1 MKKKIVLVAALG
13 AMLLY
18 SGAALAK
25 GGASKPPDTDSN
37 QDVYG
42 ATPNLSFPLV
52 FTDLIDVL
60 YAKIWV
66 DTDGDAV
73 MDQNEWFT
81 AYDANGNG
89 VLDDDLDGLLEDGE
103 DNITPTAGPLIPLVV
118 SEVFGTAY
126 SGTYPGQIEPP
137 YNDETYDLAYYS
149 TYVLGGEDGCFVDL
163 VDNEDPTILVPD
175 GVADVTEPIL
185 MTDWL
190 PLQEP
195 WYPHPGSY
203 VDANPNLTWQTDN
216 VVDGDYANSWQADYA
231 ALIDTDLSD
240 DVPYDAPVINIDFI
254 DWGNPLE
261 NTYPLVGYRFP
272 VEITLYQKLTEP
284 MTAYRMGCLEYPSSA
299 DELYATSDLNTGAFI
314 YESYYATVMT
324 NKFRCE
330 VLAPDASITQINL
343 GPGIGPTGKMNFA
356 SAGGGWVPKVAGTHR
371 IYFYMLD
378 PKISFAGAIIN
389 NDEHYVMSTL
399 CGPAEQLSP
408 NTINKSVVLGQV
420 TWIDV
425 LVKKPNSSGGRK
437 K

>member
-1 MKKKIVLVAALG
+1 
-13 AMLLY
+13 MLLY

-25 GGASKPPDTDSN
+25 GGASKPPDTGN
-37 QDVYG
+37 QDPFG

-52 FTDLIDVL
+52 FTDLIDIL

-66 DTDGDAV
+66 DSDLDGIR
-73 MDQNEWFT
+73 DQNEWYT
-81 AYDANGNG
+81 AYDANENG
-89 VLDDDLDGLLEDGE
+89 VLDDDLDGLLEEGE

-149 TYVLGGEDGCFVDL
+149 TYVLEEGGCFVDL
-163 VDNEDPTILVPD
+163 VNNETGELVPD

-185 MTDWL
+185 MTTWL
-190 PLQEP
+190 PEQEP

-216 VVDGDYANSWQADYA
+216 VVVGDYANSWQADYA

-240 DVPYDAPVINIDFI
+240 DVAYEAPVINIDFI

-272 VEITLYQKLTEP
+272 VEITLYQKLTET
-284 MTAYRMGCLEYPSSA
+284 MTAYKMGCLEYPSSA
-299 DELYATSDLNTGAFI
+299 DELYATSDLLTGSKT
-314 YESYYATVMT
+314 YESFYATVMT

-330 VLAPDASITQINL
+330 VHPPIGAPYTIDL

-356 SAGGGWVPKVAGTHR
+356 SAGGGWVPTMEGVHR

-378 PKISFAGAIIN
+378 PKIRFDGAIIN

-408 NTINKSVVLGQV
+408 NTINKSVISSYNT

>member
-66 DTDGDAV
+66 DTDGDGV
-73 MDQNEWFT
+73 KDQNEWFT
-81 AYDANGNG
+81 AYDVDRDG
-89 VLDDDLDGLLEDGE
+89 VLDDDLDGLLEEGE
-103 DNITPTAGPLIPLVV
+103 DNITPTAGPLIPLLV
-118 SEVFGTAY
+118 SEDFGTEY
-126 SGTYPGQIEPP
+126 TGDYPGQVEPP
-137 YNDETYDLAYYS
+137 YDDEEYEDAYYS

-163 VDNEDPTILVPD
+163 VNNETGEDVADGVPD
-175 GVADVTEPIL
+175 VTMPIL
-185 MTDWL
+185 MTEWL
-190 PLQEP
+190 PDQEP

-203 VDANPNLTWQTDN
+203 VDANPNLTWQTEN

-240 DVPYDAPVINIDFI
+240 DVLYEAPVVNIDFI

-272 VEITLYQKLTEP
+272 VEITLYQKLSET
-284 MTAYRMGCLEYPSSA
+284 MTAYKMGCLEYPSSA
-299 DELYATSDLNTGAFI
+299 DELYATSDLDTDSKT

-330 VLAPDASITQINL
+330 VHPPIGAPYTIDL

-356 SAGGGWVPKVAGTHR
+356 SAGGGWVPTMEGVHR

-378 PKISFAGAIIN
+378 PKISFDGAIIN

-399 CGPAEQLSP
+399 CGPAELLSP